1 MKEEEKYLVI
11 KKLVD
16 VNGNKKRASLK
27 LQCSTRHINRM
38 IQGYNQKGKEYFV
51 HGNRDRQPVHAISDA
66 TKTKIIKLYETV
78 YDGANF
84 THFTELLASRDK
96 INFSTSAV
104 RSMLM
109 KKRILSPR
117 ATRRVKKRVREEL
130 KLLDAKVCLLY
141 TSPSPRDGLLS
152 R

>member
-51 HGNRDRQPVHAISDA
+51 HGNRDRQPVHAIPDEA
-66 TKTKIIKLYETV
+66 C
-78 YDGANF
+78 F
-84 THFTELLASRDK
+84 
-96 INFSTSAV
+96 
-104 RSMLM
+104 
-109 KKRILSPR
+109 
-117 ATRRVKKRVREEL
+117 
-130 KLLDAKVCLLY
+130 
-141 TSPSPRDGLLS
+141 
-152 R
+152 